1 MGAARPPRR
10 RRRPRRGTVESPV
23 NTRLVRVT
31 SIVVAPA
38 LLALLFSISTTGRLP
53 APPLAPLFDRVA
65 AASIALQLSSVYPS
79 RVPGSLQDP
88 DAARWYRE
96 TISAFGFATN
106 EDVWRQDLPD
116 VGRVELRNLVTVVPG
131 RSPDAIL
138 VVAHRDNAG
147 IGKPYGDN
155 ASGTAALIEIARGFA
170 PQENA
175 PSPRPQHTLVLVSTD
190 AGAYGGAGARRFVH
204 VSPYAQDAVAA
215 IVLDG
220 LGSDGGLRITLA
232 GDRPHSPAPALVST
246 AVARL
251 QEQTGVTPALPSV
264 LTQLVDLG
272 VPFAAG
278 EQGPF
283 LASGIAS
290 IGLTTEGGSAARMPV
305 GDREGVISTERLGQ
319 LGRATES
326 LVGSLDA
333 SVGSA
338 FRTPDSVFFRD
349 RVASGWALRLTLI
362 VAVVPFALAALDLL
376 VRTTRRRIPLAP
388 AARALRARLFFWLY
402 AGVLLWLGAL
412 SGILPTSAA
421 LAPSPFA
428 SEVTDAPVAGL
439 LLLGS
444 ALVLG
449 WALSRRRLV
458 PTSRAAAEE
467 RLAGHAV
474 VLGWLALVALLVAV
488 AHPYGLVFVLPSLYA
503 WLWVPVR
510 EALWARAGLFALGLV
525 GPIVGL
531 LVIAGQL
538 GASLPRAAYYV
549 LGLAS
554 VGYIPHFSVL
564 LALAWGA
571 GAAQVGALA
580 AGRYASYAEGREP
593 PPPGPV
599 RKSIGRVGRRLRRA

>member
-10 RRRPRRGTVESPV
+10 RRRLRRGTVESAV

-38 LLALLFSISTTGRLP
+38 FLALLFSISTTGRLP
-53 APPLAPLFDRVA
+53 ASPLAPVFDRVA
-65 AASIALQLSSVYPS
+65 AASISSQLSSVYPS

-106 EDVWRQDLPD
+106 EDVWTQDVPD
-116 VGRVELRNLVTVVPG
+116 LGRVELRNLVTVVPG
-131 RSPDAIL
+131 RSADALL

-190 AGAYGGAGARRFVH
+190 AGAYGGAGARRFVE
-204 VSPYAQDAVAA
+204 VSPYAHDVVAA

-220 LGSDGGLRITLA
+220 LGGNGRPRIALA
-232 GDRPHSPAPALVST
+232 GDRPRSPAPALVST
-246 AVARL
+246 AVVRV
-251 QEQTGVTPALPSV
+251 QEQTGVTPAVPSV
-264 LTQLVDLG
+264 MTQLVDLG
-272 VPFAAG
+272 VPFAVG

-283 LASGIAS
+283 LGSGIAS
-290 IGLTTEGGSAARMPV
+290 IALTTRDGGSAGVPV
-305 GDREGVISTERLGQ
+305 GDREGVISTQRLGE

-326 LVGSLDA
+326 LLGSLDA

-338 FRTPDSVFFRD
+338 FRTPDGVFFRD
-349 RVASGWALRLTLI
+349 RVASGWALRLTLV
-362 VAVVPFALAALDLL
+362 VAVVPFTLAALDLL
-376 VRTTRRRIPLAP
+376 VRTTRRRIALAP
-388 AARALRARLFFWLY
+388 AVRALRARLFFWLY
-402 AGVLLWLGAL
+402 AGLLLWLGGL
-412 SGILPTSAA
+412 SGILPTGAP

-428 SEVTDAPVAGL
+428 GVVTDAPLAGL
-439 LLLGS
+439 LLLGF
-444 ALVLG
+444 ALTLG

-458 PTSRAAAEE
+458 PVSRAAAEE
-467 RLAGHAV
+467 RLAGHAI
-474 VLGWLALVALLVAV
+474 VLGWLALVSLLVAV
-488 AHPYGLVFVLPSLYA
+488 AHPYGLLFVLPSLYA
-503 WLWVPVR
+503 WLWMPVR
-510 EALWARAGLFALGLV
+510 EALWARTGLFALGLT
-525 GPIVGL
+525 GPVVGL

-538 GASLPRAAYYV
+538 GVSLPRAAYYV

-554 VGYIPHFSVL
+554 VGYISHFSVL

-593 PPPGPV
+593 PPAGPV
-599 RKSIGRVGRRLRRA
+599 RKSIGRLGRRLRRA